1 MRVGEGGREILGRA
15 RQGVTRRGEDSGC
28 NKRGGFPLHSAPS
41 LQRRRDIPLERMR
54 GLCKNVAAARS
65 AATRSILG
73 DTFQTRSP
81 LRSFLTLE
89 PRAWSLRGVSLLPPL
104 PPPPF
109 HLFRNSSLNF
119 SISPPLFSFPLLVPL
134 LSLVISLSLSFLS
147 SFFASQCSLSFSSRM
162 GEDATWNFMHRQVGM
177 RDTPS
182 GIAVACKIF
191 RWDPLPLSPL
201 HRNLNFVYRVI
212 SACIVERIIH
222 VIRYFDDVY
231 HHFYPYISRFFFD
244 FYSFFFNLF

>member
-1 MRVGEGGREILGRA
+1 MGRDGMKNASGVGGGREILGRA

-89 PRAWSLRGVSLLPPL
+89 RAHDPCEASLFSPPSLLLHSICSAILPL
-104 PPPPF
+104 TFLFPLLFFPF
-109 HLFRNSSLNF
+109 HF
-119 SISPPLFSFPLLVPL
+119 SFHSFPL
-134 LSLVISLSLSFLS
+134 
-147 SFFASQCSLSFSSRM
+147 
-162 GEDATWNFMHRQVGM
+162 
-177 RDTPS
+177 
-182 GIAVACKIF
+182 
-191 RWDPLPLSPL
+191 
-201 HRNLNFVYRVI
+201 
-212 SACIVERIIH
+212 
-222 VIRYFDDVY
+222 
-231 HHFYPYISRFFFD
+231 
-244 FYSFFFNLF
+244 